1 MNSRK
6 CEILTNS
13 WPPRINGTD
22 KFFGLRDFGL
32 FMRNNCNSTEQEY
45 FCAETNATLE
55 EKWDYLY
62 LGYQRILNDICGTE
76 LLGVYPRDK
85 GRFLDAPIG
94 TVQKYNILLLN
105 FKFEREKAVSFC
117 KSVLIEVDLQNTAE
131 LQTPLLSQYSDSRC
145 SRNLQIGLSFLGAL
159 GFIHFLLSIA
169 ILGVLIKKKSIDRN
183 LNFTKISINIL
194 HLLQSAALVP
204 LLLYFTIALSN
215 DRTLSNSTLLA
226 NDSSLSFREKAF
238 NSWYSIGNILAF
250 LSIFVIISKLWIYS
264 FLSLDRIL
272 IIKNP
277 LSARSKT
284 RTLRIR
290 ACLGFSYL
298 MGAAVAI
305 FVSFFYLT
313 FC

>member
-1 MNSRK
+1 M
-6 CEILTNS
+6 
-13 WPPRINGTD
+13 
-22 KFFGLRDFGL
+22 
-32 FMRNNCNSTEQEY
+32 
-45 FCAETNATLE
+45 
-55 EKWDYLY
+55 
-62 LGYQRILNDICGTE
+62 
-76 LLGVYPRDK
+76 
-85 GRFLDAPIG
+85 
-94 TVQKYNILLLN
+94 
-105 FKFEREKAVSFC
+105 
-117 KSVLIEVDLQNTAE
+117 
-131 LQTPLLSQYSDSRC
+131 LSQYSDSRC

-204 LLLYFTIALSN
+204 MLLHFTIALSN

-238 NSWYSIGNILAF
+238 RSWWSIGNILSF

-290 ACLGFSYL
+290 ACLGFSYF